1 MGTHRKVRDTV
12 ERHPVASAVAT
23 VAATG
28 TIGSGISL
36 LAATDASAASISTW
50 DKVAACESSGNWS
63 INTGNGY
70 YGGLQFAQ
78 GTWASHGGLSYAPR
92 ADLATKKEQ
101 ILVAERVLKSQGPG
115 AWPVC
120 SVRAGLARGGPAP
133 YSGAAVVPRTTPKK
147 AAPKVTTTT
156 QAAMAVAYVKAKIGK
171 PYVYGA
177 TGPNTFD
184 CSGLTQA
191 AWRAAGV
198 KIPRTS
204 QAQLAGLTRV
214 SPSSVRPGDI
224 VVYKGGGHVGLYVG
238 GGQIVEA
245 PRPGASVR
253 FAPWRS
259 GWYATQFTAVVR
271 PQSRTVPTEEVPAQA
286 APRPKAQPG
295 PSSTGGYV
303 VKTGDWLS
311 KIAGAHKI
319 PGGWRTLYR
328 LNRAI
333 IDDPDLIYP
342 GQKIRLS

>member
-1 MGTHRKVRDTV
+1 VGTHRKVRETV

-36 LAATDASAASISTW
+36 LVATDASAASVSTW
-50 DKVAACESSGNWS
+50 DKVAACESSGKWN

-78 GTWASHGGLSYAPR
+78 STWTGYGGQAYASR
-92 ADLATKKEQ
+92 ADLATKREQ
-101 ILVAERVLKSQGPG
+101 ILIAEKVLKGQGPG

-120 SVRAGLARGGPAP
+120 SVRAGLTRGGPAP
-133 YSGAAVVPRTTPKK
+133 YSGTAVVPKK
-147 AAPKVTTTT
+147 AVPKVTTTT
-156 QAAMAVAYVKAKIGK
+156 QSAMAVAYAKAKIGK

-177 TGPNTFD
+177 EGPNSFD

-198 KIPRTS
+198 EIPRTS
-204 QAQLAGLTRV
+204 QAQLSGLTRV

-253 FAPWRS
+253 LAPWRS

-271 PQSRTVPTEEVPAQA
+271 PHSRTVPTEEVPAQA

-295 PSSTGGYV
+295 PSATGGYV

-311 KIAGAHKI
+311 KIAGVHNT